1 MFVGEY
7 ERSVDGTGRL
17 ALPAPFRDALGT
29 KCYVTCHPEGFIA
42 ITTEAQFQEDAAEIQ
57 SKVRT
62 GEQPRSA
69 LRDFGVS
76 TNVAAI
82 DKQGRIT
89 LDDTMRSHA
98 GIAPG
103 SEAIVA
109 GSVTVLEVWRPTRY
123 RTIRT
128 EDGVITP
135 ARQWA
140 DA

>member
-7 ERSVDGTGRL
+7 ERSVDGAGRL
-17 ALPAPFRDALGT
+17 ALPAPFRDELGT
-29 KCYVTCHPEGFIA
+29 RCYVTCHPDGFIA

-57 SKVRT
+57 VKVRT
-62 GEQPRSA
+62 GELPRSA

-76 TNVAAI
+76 SNVVAI

-89 LDDTMRSHA
+89 LDDTTRGHA
-98 GIAPG
+98 GIEQG

-109 GSVTVLEVWRPTRY
+109 GAVTVLEVWRPTRY
-123 RTIRT
+123 RTIRN
-128 EDGVITP
+128 EDGVMAP
-135 ARQWA
+135 PRQWI